1 MCCMMRWVYACL
13 VIGLV
18 LLTAPVAGQV
28 PDAVTVSTGTEWLT
42 AGSGETAAIT
52 VNVTNSTTATGVGG
66 VRVEL
71 SVNGTDGSITPAEVV
86 TAADGKATARF
97 GPGTKSGTARITAT
111 VLYEGLDEP
120 LTDSVEQHIDHAAP
134 YRLAGLWYDPEVIV
148 GETTD
153 IVLRMEDR
161 YGNPVDSRRV
171 AETVTFMVGSP
182 AGGAMFEVSGSDKAT
197 VEVDETGN
205 ATARLCV
212 DTVAGE
218 NIVYIGPPASAGPGR
233 YITITAAGSEPAGID
248 LVVDPASASV
258 PADGDKV
265 IRLTYT
271 LLDARSLPAGDYW
284 IRLTAWADDAP
295 DARDTTNI
303 TIPIGSTSRAYIK
316 IE

>member
-18 LLTAPVAGQV
+18 LLAAPVAGQI
-28 PDAVTVSTGTEWLT
+28 PDAVTVSTDTAWLT

-233 YITITAAGSEPAGID
+233 YITITAAGKEPAGID